1 MTMKVQS
8 TRSLFKEMRAVARGE
23 RPAPR
28 DAAAPSVESAE
39 ALVRILTRENRH
51 LLKVIRDQK
60 PQSVAELARL
70 TDRAEPNLLRTLA
83 KLEAAGFVEMRS
95 VANRRVPVSKVSAVR
110 VLIDPYTMTDH
121 VEFSPAK
128 AS

>member
-1 MTMKVQS
+1 MTMKVQNTKS
-8 TRSLFKEMRAVARGE
+8 MFEEMRAVARGE
-23 RPAPR
+23 GSAPE
-28 DAAAPSVESAE
+28 DASEPSVESAE

-83 KLEAAGFVEMRS
+83 KLEAAGFVEMRA
-95 VANRRVPVSKVSAVR
+95 VANRRVPISKVSAVT
-110 VLIDPYTMTDH
+110 VLIDPYTMTDR
-121 VEFSPAK
+121 VEFCPA
-128 AS
+128 

>member
-1 MTMKVQS
+1 MTMKVQN
-8 TRSLFKEMRAVARGE
+8 TKFMFEEMRAVARGE
-23 RPAPR
+23 VSAPKE
-28 DAAAPSVESAE
+28 ANEPSVESAE

-83 KLEAAGFVEMRS
+83 KLEAAGFVEMRA
-95 VANRRVPVSKVSAVR
+95 VANRRVPVSKVGAVKL
-110 VLIDPYTMTDH
+110 LIDPYTMTDR
-121 VEFSPAK
+121 VEFSPV
-128 AS
+128 

>member
-1 MTMKVQS
+1 MKVRN
-8 TRSLFKEMRAVARGE
+8 TGALFDEMRAVTRGE
-23 RPAPR
+23 IAAPN
-28 DAAAPSVESAE
+28 DAAEPSAESAE

-83 KLEAAGFVEMRS
+83 KLEAAGFVEMRT
-95 VANRRVPVSKVSAVR
+95 VANRRVPVSRIALVKVW
-110 VLIDPYTMTDH
+110 IDPCAMTDR
-121 VEFSPAK
+121 VEFSPV
-128 AS
+128 